1 MSDYYTLDELD
12 KMHWDDAK
20 LRRSMK
26 RFVSRYR
33 LAIRDI
39 VELRERLRGMRQPG
53 GQFDVKEYE
62 RRLRSVGALRKDKGA
77 LSDG

>member
-12 KMHWDDAK
+12 QMHWDDPK

-33 LAIRDI
+33 MAVLNTDKPLA
-39 VELRERLRGMRQPG
+39 ERA
-53 GQFDVKEYE
+53 GQFDIKEYE
-62 RRLRSVGALRKDKGA
+62 KRLRSVAALRKDKGA

>member
-12 KMHWDDAK
+12 KMHWSDAK

-26 RFVSRYR
+26 RFISRYR
-33 LAIRDI
+33 MAVLNTDKP
-39 VELRERLRGMRQPG
+39 LSERA
-53 GQFDVKEYE
+53 GQFDLAEYE
-62 RRLRSVGALRKDKGA
+62 ARLRQAGALRKDKGA